1 MIIIYLIIKITIT
14 FNIITSTILTMLMAL
29 LIPLLLLIIIIMILI
44 IIPAQRDPQI
54 AIAQQAKARSAAATW
69 LQTPRASFPKGF
81 EKIREDV

>member
-1 MIIIYLIIKITIT
+1 MIRIITYLIIKITIT
-14 FNIITSTILTMLMAL
+14 FNIITMLMAL
-29 LIPLLLLIIIIMILI
+29 LIPLLLLIIIITILI